1 MATTKFD
8 PFRKQGGTIELVR
21 DAKTGAYSTKT
32 VGFASVPVINLPK
45 LGVVEVADDAV
56 ATKKKADEELQ
67 TQTASAFQAGG
78 ADDRDKDLDF
88 TKLRID
94 TDEDRIDE
102 DRVDEAKKF
111 SDAITKTSIENQ
123 EAQEEAAGI
132 GIQEIKGPNIGTFG
146 EDPTTAAMRRDVT
159 DVDIDE
165 QDLMLRDAVIDEGA
179 TTVTLSKAELQKRS
193 PKFLKSLFSEP
204 KGIELARGRKPVE
217 GVRPSERGALGFDPA
232 FQQAQTQ
239 TRSDLPAPKDRNLG
253 ISADPTGAA
262 AVTQSQGPS
271 DPRFRD
277 QAAALGIQ
285 KVDPTTKV
293 GLGFGVDPTAQ
304 TVNEQ
309 AAEEIKKKSSEG
321 FPTGIK
327 IAASLGSAVFGML
340 FGTKED
346 LSPTD
351 QFKMGRF
358 QTRGD
363 LGSSTDPGRIVQ
375 RDSDG
380 NRTVFDGFNR
390 NSAFGNL
397 GNSAQKRTDKIAGY
411 AAKNRNKAT
420 ELRRSAAGL
429 PPGRKKDALKAK
441 ADKYEEKARKQQ
453 EKADRYQEQVDN
465 YKKDKPVTGT
475 TAPGQKGGADN
486 TTDSGKSKIVCTM
499 MNESYGFGSF
509 RNKIWLKHSKGLA
522 PEYQKGYH
530 KIFLPLVKYAKQDG
544 TTNRIVKKVLEHIAV
559 HRTIDIRQEARG
571 KRHLLGR
578 IYRRILEPICYWAG
592 K

>member
-21 DAKTGAYSTKT
+21 DANTGAYSTKT
-32 VGFASVPVINLPK
+32 VGFASVPVINLPQ
-45 LGVVEVADDAV
+45 LGVVEVTDDAA

-102 DRVDEAKKF
+102 AKKF

-132 GIQEIKGPNIGTFG
+132 GIQEIKTPEVFMGEFAGTGPDRGSQ
-146 EDPTTAAMRRDVT
+146 DPT

-179 TTVTLSKAELQKRS
+179 TTVTLSKAELEKRS

-239 TRSDLPAPKDRNLG
+239 TRSDLPPPQKRSLG
-253 ISADPTGAA
+253 ISAEPEMLGDTGASMDRMSGA
-262 AVTQSQGPS
+262 N
-271 DPRFRD
+271 
-277 QAAALGIQ
+277 LGIQ

-293 GLGFGVDPTAQ
+293 ASGFGVDPTAQ

-309 AAEEIKKKSSEG
+309 AAEEIKKKSSAG

-327 IAASLGSAVFGML
+327 IAASLGSAVLGML

-397 GNSAQKRTDKIAGY
+397 GNSAQKRTDKVAGY

-429 PPGRKKDALKAK
+429 PPGRKKDAALAK
-441 ADKYEEKARKQQ
+441 AAKYEAKAARQQ
-453 EKADRYQEQVDN
+453 EKADKYQEQVNN
-465 YKKDKPVTGT
+465 YKKDKPVQGT
-475 TAPGQKGGADN
+475 TKPGE
-486 TTDSGKSKIVCTM
+486 DSGSTRDSGKIVCTM

-509 RNKIWLKHSKGLA
+509 RNKIWMKFHKDIS

-530 KIFLPLVKYAKQDG
+530 KLFLPLVKYAKQKG
-544 TTNRIVKKVLEHIAV
+544 ITNKFIKNILEHIAV
-559 HRTIDIRQEARG
+559 HSTIDMRQSLRG

-578 IYRRILEPICYWAG
+578 VYRKIILPLCYWAG
-592 K
+592 KK